1 MNLYIHFYIASEL
14 TIMETVE
21 PTKLEVTNIS
31 EVRQINEECINKLSS
46 ELKEIKLEF
55 SKGISQLSELKKLWE
70 AKEQQIET
78 LMCSLQS
85 YSASIHTAMNRVT
98 SSIDT
103 INNNI
108 SNGIPRNGSSNSKS
122 ASVSNNNNNSS
133 VSVSSSGT
141 RSTKRA
147 VSINVLFSYVFRL
160 FDGDEVNEAP
170 DLASIIEKYESNN
183 KVNLR
188 EDMDLNNLLN
198 EDERAKYFDSL
209 NKLKKE
215 SDKTPKKKASLVWGI
230 AKNNKEFHKKFEAF
244 KTHYCE
250 SSENKA

>member
-1 MNLYIHFYIASEL
+1 MESES
-14 TIMETVE
+14 
-21 PTKLEVTNIS
+21 KLEVASIS
-31 EVRQINEECINKLSS
+31 EVKQINEECINKLTT
-46 ELKEIKLEF
+46 ELQEIKLEVR
-55 SKGISQLSELKKLWE
+55 KATMHLDDTKKLLE

-78 LMCSLQS
+78 LMCSLQC

-108 SNGIPRNGSSNSKS
+108 SNGIPRNGSSNSKN
-122 ASVSNNNNNSS
+122 ASVANSS
-133 VSVSSSGT
+133 VSVGGSA
-141 RSTKRA
+141 RVTKRA

-170 DLASIIEKYESNN
+170 DLASIIDKYENNN
-183 KVNLR
+183 KINLR
-188 EDMDLNNLLN
+188 EEMDLGILLT
-198 EDERAKYFDSL
+198 EDERAKFNDSWS
-209 NKLKKE
+209 KLKKE
-215 SDKTPKKKASLVWGI
+215 TDKTPKKKASLVWGI
-230 AKNNKEFHKKFEAF
+230 AKNNKDFHKKFEAF

>member
-1 MNLYIHFYIASEL
+1 MRLNL
-14 TIMETVE
+14 TIMENIE
-21 PTKLEVTNIS
+21 PTKLEVTSIS
-31 EVRQINEECINKLSS
+31 EVRQINEECINKLSA
-46 ELKEIKLEF
+46 ELKEIKLEIN
-55 SKGISQLSELKKLWE
+55 KGTLQLAELKKLWE
-70 AKEQQIET
+70 TKEQQIET

-122 ASVSNNNNNSS
+122 ASVSNNNNSS

-141 RSTKRA
+141 RTTKRA

-188 EDMDLNNLLN
+188 EEMDLNNLLN
-198 EDERAKYFDSL
+198 DDERAKYFDSL

-215 SDKTPKKKASLVWGI
+215 SDKTSKKKASLVWGI
-230 AKNNKEFHKKFEAF
+230 AKNNKDFHKKFEAF